1 MMELITREP
10 ILMEEWQRDDK
21 LGRNIGNEILSTL
34 LSTNIY
40 LYIYIHCG
48 GARNLGWGAR
58 LKVKK

>member
-40 LYIYIHCG
+40 IYIHCG
-48 GARNLGWGAR
+48 GARNLG
-58 LKVKK
+58 

>member
-40 LYIYIHCG
+40 IYIYTHYG
-48 GARNLGWGAR
+48 GARNLGLRGQD
-58 LKVKK
+58 

>member
-34 LSTNIY
+34 LSTKIY
-40 LYIYIHCG
+40 IYIYIYIHCG
-48 GARNLGWGAR
+48 GARNLG
-58 LKVKK
+58 

>member
-21 LGRNIGNEILSTL
+21 LGRNIRNEILSTL

-40 LYIYIHCG
+40 IYIYTHTM
-48 GARNLGWGAR
+48 AELGI
-58 LKVKK
+58 

>member
-40 LYIYIHCG
+40 IYIYTV
-48 GARNLGWGAR
+48 AELGI
-58 LKVKK
+58 